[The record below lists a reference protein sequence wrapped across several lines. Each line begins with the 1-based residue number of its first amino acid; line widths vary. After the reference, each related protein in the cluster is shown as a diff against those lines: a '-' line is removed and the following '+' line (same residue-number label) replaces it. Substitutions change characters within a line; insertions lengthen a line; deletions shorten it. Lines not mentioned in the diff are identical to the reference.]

1 MEMTFVVLNHF
12 KTKHFITL
20 IVFSHVYNN
29 LTVNER
35 KLLVR
40 SCIALY
46 HWLSVAISL
55 YVKLFG
61 RESYKSI

>member
-1 MEMTFVVLNHF
+1 METTFVVLDRF
-12 KTKHFITL
+12 KAKRFITL

-40 SCIALY
+40 SCIAY
-46 HWLSVAISL
+46 ITG
-55 YVKLFG
+55 YQ
-61 RESYKSI
+61 